1 MKINWIYTILFVF
14 EITLAL
20 TYGLFFQNYMLDN
33 FFFISA
39 IIVPFTVLLISSKE
53 ETSMSTKCEKAL
65 ILSLALMVIFVI
77 SFDGL
82 NKLNGE
88 FIDEYD
94 VIVEEVTFRDG
105 GQATFTTPQ
114 GIKGRVN
121 LHDYRPI
128 VEDENDCVN
137 VGDFIRVQEYKGIFN
152 QSYFVLVDKKQ

>member
-20 TYGLFFQNYMLDN
+20 TYGLFFQNYMLDD

-39 IIVPFTVLLISSKE
+39 IIVPFTVLIISSKE

-82 NKLNGE
+82 NKLDGE

-94 VIVEEVTFRDG
+94 VIVEEVTHRDG

-114 GIKGRVN
+114 GNEGSVD

-128 VEDENDCVN
+128 IVDDDYVD
-137 VGDFIRVQEYKGIFN
+137 VGDTIRVREYKGIFN
-152 QSYFVLVDKKQ
+152 ELYYVFVEEIH